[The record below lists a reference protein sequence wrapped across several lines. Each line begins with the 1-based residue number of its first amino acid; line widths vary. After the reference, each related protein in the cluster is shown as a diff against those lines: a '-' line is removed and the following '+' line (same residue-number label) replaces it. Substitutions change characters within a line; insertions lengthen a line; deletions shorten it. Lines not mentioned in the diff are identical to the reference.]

1 MKILLAVDGSD
12 YTRKMVDY
20 VAAQSLFDERH
31 DYTVF
36 NAQAPL
42 PPHAA
47 SAVGTAAAHDYHHD
61 EAQKVLE
68 PALTSLRERGLHAV
82 SAWKTGP
89 IGETI
94 AGFAEQGGFGL
105 LIMGTHG
112 YGALGRLVMGS
123 VTTQVLARCTV
134 PVLLV
139 R

>member
-12 YTRKMVDY
+12 YTHKMVEY
-20 VAAQSLFDERH
+20 VASQSLFDERH

-36 NAQAPL
+36 NAQPPL

-47 SAVGTAAAHDYHHD
+47 AAVGAGAARDYHHD
-61 EAQKVLE
+61 EARKVLE
-68 PALTSLRERGLHAV
+68 PALASLRERGLHAV

-89 IGETI
+89 VGEAI
-94 AGFAEQGGFGL
+94 ADFAEQGGFGL
-105 LIMGTHG
+105 VVMGTHG

>member
-1 MKILLAVDGSD
+1 MKILLAVDGSE
-12 YTRKMVDY
+12 YTRKMLDY
-20 VAAQSLFDERH
+20 VSSQSLFDKGHE
-31 DYTVF
+31 YTVF

-42 PPHAA
+42 PAPAA
-47 SAVGTAAAHDYHHD
+47 AAVGGAAARDYHQD

-68 PALTSLRERGLHAV
+68 PALAGLRQHGLQATSE
-82 SAWKTGP
+82 WKTGP
-89 IGETI
+89 AGETI
-94 AGFAEQGGFGL
+94 ARVAEERGFGL
-105 LIMGTHG
+105 VIMGTHG